1 MKEKFLHYLWQYKL
15 LLHSKIISEENEKIS
30 IINSGTYNTNSGP
43 DFLNAKIEIDGQ
55 LWVGNIEIHVKAS
68 DWYVHQHEN
77 DVNYDAVI
85 LHVVWEN
92 DADIYMK
99 NNQPIPTLELKGKVE
114 EKIIANYR
122 ALFAKNSN
130 WIACENQISEIDS
143 FLIENWFE
151 RLYFERLENKS
162 EFILKLLRE
171 TNNDYESVL
180 FQMLAKNFG
189 LKVNG
194 EAFLKLSKS
203 FDFKILRKVRH
214 DKISLAALLFGQAGF
229 FNEEIENTYYNK
241 LRKQFEYLK
250 HKYELKPISKN
261 HFQFFRMRPN
271 NFPTVRIAQLIAL
284 YSKHQNLFGELI
296 RETEIERIYD
306 VFDIT
311 LDSFWKSHYTFRKE
325 SKKSSKKLS
334 KSFVDLL
341 VMNTIIP
348 LKFVY
353 LKEKGNL
360 NPDELLE
367 IMKSLKPERNSII
380 SNFEKMKITSEN
392 SFKTQALLEL
402 KNNYCNSKR
411 CLDCAI
417 GSNLLKKNSKYI
429 NYIYN

>member
-1 MKEKFLHYLWQYKL
+1 MKEKFLHYLWRYKL
-15 LLHSKIISEENEKIS
+15 LLHSKLITSHNERISV
-30 IINSGTYNTNSGP
+30 INSGVYNMNSGP

-68 DWYVHQHEN
+68 DWYLHHHEN
-77 DVNYDAVI
+77 DTNYDAVI

-99 NNQPIPTLELKGKVE
+99 NNQPIPTLELKNRVDPE
-114 EKIIANYR
+114 ILNNYR
-122 ALFAKNSN
+122 ELYANNLN
-130 WIACENQISEIDS
+130 WIACENQIGEIDS
-143 FLIENWFE
+143 FLIENWLE
-151 RLYFERLENKS
+151 RLYFERLENKATI
-162 EFILKLLRE
+162 ILSLLKE
-171 TNNDYESVL
+171 TNNDYEAVL

-203 FDFKILRKVRH
+203 FGFKILRKVRQ
-214 DKISLAALLFGQAGF
+214 DKVSLAALMFGQAGF
-229 FNEEIENTYYNK
+229 LNEDEENSYFKK
-241 LRKQFEYLK
+241 LSKEFEYMK

-284 YSKHQNLFGELI
+284 YSKHQNLFAELI
-296 RETEIERIYD
+296 RETEIDRIYD

-380 SNFEKMKITSEN
+380 SKFEKMNITSEN

-402 KNNYCNSKR
+402 KNNYCNLKR

-417 GSNLLKKNSKYI
+417 GSDLLKKNSKYV